1 MALALVSIAVARD
14 PGARSRLVRC
24 AEHPAWCVGVALLAF
39 VIATVTADIT
49 DGPVILLNATP
60 IWEQLLRYFLQWV
73 MVAGLIVPAVLA
85 LHQGGRVR
93 ATLGSRVAVFMGSI
107 SYGFYLW
114 HWAIIRWLAKHWFY
128 ASSGQTMLKV
138 TLVGLPATIAIA
150 YASFR
155 IVEKPLIKLSKRVR

>member
-1 MALALVSIAVARD
+1 
-14 PGARSRLVRC
+14 
-24 AEHPAWCVGVALLAF
+24 
-39 VIATVTADIT
+39 
-49 DGPVILLNATP
+49 
-60 IWEQLLRYFLQWV
+60 